1 MTPRAL
7 INSVHQWLEE
17 EGKTVEV
24 VERNGDGKGD
34 RSSCQEGQ
42 LQVLGMKTWS
52 SVTFLVPL
60 LGMLH
65 TSVYIAE
72 PWASWRQGLCTG
84 CFYACIFPFSMVC
97 STQEGERM
105 LSFTSHWKTSDWAMC
120 SQEKDLSMEGWKHR
134 GARCW
139 MRPQLASHL
148 SGTASLTRLCR
159 TCPPAR
165 VLATAEAENL
175 GRKWE
180 TVLEPSWDVLLNLRK
195 HPSPPWLP
203 GNDLCDSVL
212 FLLASW
218 DWGISGVGTLPRSQL
233 WQIWAAVD
241 SATCEL
247 KLQSAWVH
255 LRSVADT
262 RGGLLPHIT
271 HNVSLLPEDAWGGL
285 ML

>member
-52 SVTFLVPL
+52 PVTFLVPL

-84 CFYACIFPFSMVC
+84 RFHACIFPFSMVC
-97 STQEGERM
+97 STREGERM
-105 LSFTSHWKTSDWAMC
+105 LSFTSHSKTSDWAMC

-175 GRKWE
+175 GRKWK

-212 FLLASW
+212 SPGFLGLRHQRSGHLAKESAVTNMGCCGLCHLW
-218 DWGISGVGTLPRSQL
+218 AKAAICLGSPEVSGRHEGRP
-233 WQIWAAVD
+233 IA
-241 SATCEL
+241 
-247 KLQSAWVH
+247 
-255 LRSVADT
+255 
-262 RGGLLPHIT
+262 PHNT
-271 HNVSLLPEDAWGGL
+271 
-285 ML
+285 